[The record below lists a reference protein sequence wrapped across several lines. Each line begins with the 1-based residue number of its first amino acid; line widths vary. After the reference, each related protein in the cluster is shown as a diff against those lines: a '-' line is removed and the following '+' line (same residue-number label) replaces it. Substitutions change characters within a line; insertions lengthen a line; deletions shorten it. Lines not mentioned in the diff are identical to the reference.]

1 MEREREREIE
11 REIERERERD
21 RERDRERERERE
33 REFIFES
40 SVFKISVEH
49 SLKRERE
56 TNMICKMM
64 MMMMLSMVTA
74 QQMTGIYEN
83 QTQITKRPYVFTSS
97 FCPTFPT
104 YNETYDLNWDGHE
117 ISSAEECLFAV
128 MNLTG
133 GGGLNPVKVFDA
145 STLRYSN
152 LTWLHDAGQP
162 QLSQEPFL
170 FPCGCYLYHGPQHD
184 EMYEWWNELESPA
197 ASHVAPDPWT
207 FGSEDSYI
215 FAFYAGGEK
224 SGSLADGNYDP
235 MCSINDENH
244 FTKQLDWMNVCL
256 GPNTLDS
263 CSCSD
268 CVRVVFNLSCF
279 DNVTHPLM
287 KTLNTNARTQV
298 PTRKQRRRP

>member
-1 MEREREREIE
+1 M
-11 REIERERERD
+11 
-21 RERDRERERERE
+21 
-33 REFIFES
+33 
-40 SVFKISVEH
+40 
-49 SLKRERE
+49 
-56 TNMICKMM
+56 MM

-207 FGSEDSYI
+207 FGSEDSYV

-268 CVRVVFNLSCF
+268 CVRVVFKIMSLSLSL
-279 DNVTHPLM
+279 NVTTSIEHRYNIPKIIVL
-287 KTLNTNARTQV
+287 L
-298 PTRKQRRRP
+298 